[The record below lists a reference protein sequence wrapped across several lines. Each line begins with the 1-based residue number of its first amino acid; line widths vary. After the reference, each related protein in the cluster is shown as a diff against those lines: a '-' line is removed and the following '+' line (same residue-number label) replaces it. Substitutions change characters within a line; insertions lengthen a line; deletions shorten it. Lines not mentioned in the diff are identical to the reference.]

1 MSLVSKMSEQL
12 YKKILLPTDGS
23 KYSDISEKHALS
35 IAAANNAEIIALSV
49 IENSFSV
56 GLPDTE
62 TISEVNRLLKEEN
75 EKNLK
80 KVERLR
86 DECGLDVEIRTLVKE
101 GSPAKAILETIEE
114 EEIDLVVIGS
124 SGKSGIDKF
133 LMGSVADKVVKSAK
147 CCVLVIH

>member
-1 MSLVSKMSEQL
+1 MSEQL

-35 IAAANNAEIIALSV
+35 IAATNNSEIIALSV
-49 IENSFSV
+49 IENSFSI
-56 GLPDTE
+56 GLPDTD

-86 DECGLDVEIRTLVKE
+86 DECGVDVKIRTLVKE
-101 GSPAKAILETIEE
+101 GSPARVILETIDEE
-114 EEIDLVVIGS
+114 DIDLVVMGS

-133 LMGSVADKVVKSAK
+133 LMGSVAEKVVKSAK
-147 CCVLVIH
+147 CSVLIVH

>member
-1 MSLVSKMSEQL
+1 MSEQL

-23 KYSDISEKHALS
+23 KYSDESEKHALA

-49 IENSFSV
+49 IENSFSI

-62 TISEVNRLLKEEN
+62 TISEVNKLLKDEN
-75 EKNLK
+75 LKNLK

-86 DECGLDVEIRTLVKE
+86 DEEGLDVKIRTLVKE

-114 EEIDLVVIGS
+114 EEIDLVVMGS

-133 LMGSVADKVVKSAK
+133 LMGSVAEKVVKSAK
-147 CCVLVIH
+147 CCVLIVH

>member
-1 MSLVSKMSEQL
+1 MSEQL

-35 IAAANNAEIIALSV
+35 IAATNNSEIIALSV
-49 IENSFSV
+49 IENSFSI

-62 TISEVNRLLKEEN
+62 TISEVNRLLKDEN

-86 DECGLDVEIRTLVKE
+86 DECGVDVKITTMVKE
-101 GSPAKAILETIEE
+101 GSPARVILKPLKRKTLI
-114 EEIDLVVIGS
+114 L
-124 SGKSGIDKF
+124 
-133 LMGSVADKVVKSAK
+133 L
-147 CCVLVIH
+147 